1 MWGAEGEVA
10 VEEGFEAPAVAVA
23 VDGGD
28 YGFFAGALGE
38 SGEAA
43 GGVGGGGGGA
53 GAGGGC

>member
-10 VEEGFEAPAVAVA
+10 VEEGFETPAVTVP

-43 GGVGGGGGGA
+43 GGV
-53 GAGGGC
+53 